1 MGSVNRSVAIQ
12 DITRWLDEK
21 KVRES
26 KRTEFKQHIDGLIS
40 AVEDGLIVVNED
52 GTITQS
58 LLWPIG
64 EKAVDKLT
72 YKMRL
77 NYEMVKPYLKN
88 IQADNGNERLIAYAC
103 ALTEESSGILN
114 KLDSEDS
121 VIMQSIAVFFL

>member
-1 MGSVNRSVAIQ
+1 MGSVSKEIAIQ
-12 DITRWLDEK
+12 DITRWLDAK
-21 KVRES
+21 KVRDT
-26 KRTEFKQHIDGLIS
+26 KKIEFKQHIDSLIS
-40 AVEDGLIVVNED
+40 AVEDGLISVNED
-52 GTITQS
+52 GTITQD

-64 EKAVDKLT
+64 EKEISELK

-88 IQADNGNERLIAYAC
+88 IQADNGSERLIAYAC
-103 ALTEESSGILN
+103 ALTGESIGILN

>member
-40 AVEDGLIVVNED
+40 AVEDGLIIVNED

-64 EKAVDKLT
+64 EKEIGELT

-103 ALTEESSGILN
+103 ALTGESSGILN